1 MADKEVTIVVNLMHG
16 GPLRLK
22 GRRSEQDLMNLAS
35 RIERAMEARYLGV
48 ELDGKLTLIPASNIG
63 SIEISP
69 VPSEPM
75 KGVIRDVQAMA

>member
-1 MADKEVTIVVNLMHG
+1 MADKQVTIVVNLVQG
-16 GPLRLK
+16 APLRFK
-22 GRRSEQDLMNLAS
+22 GKRSDQDLLNLAS

-48 ELDGKLTLIPASNIG
+48 ELDGKLTLIPATNIG